1 MSAIIPSSRREEFLK
16 RYGHLPKEFKPLRFE
31 DPNQT
36 HPEWLRDLAGVMPTR
51 RIPRGLKM
59 RRGYA
64 LQPPRFDFG
73 WALDDNTMYAI
84 ANRCGFPAFHNEWT
98 GQDKHGNPGK
108 PLLDCALAS
117 ERLHTVLTQRF
128 PELMRE
134 FDHVGLGREAK
145 FGPIRIETVHG
156 GKPGLQVRS
165 VSCIVLTD
173 SRKSGNRRPKQE
185 HTDTLREFFG
195 IGKSEEG
202 EEGKFEPYGGPEPLW
217 WLDAQ
222 YPIWTSYDSR
232 LYEIENRWLKE
243 RY

>member
-1 MSAIIPSSRREEFLK
+1 
-16 RYGHLPKEFKPLRFE
+16 
-31 DPNQT
+31 
-36 HPEWLRDLAGVMPTR
+36 MPTR